1 MEAVKIR
8 TPASNLSVDAILV
21 SERGGCVE
29 HEGDNAYRLPYI
41 CRTFGLSGRV
51 FGFSSS
57 CPSPRIATNG

>member
-51 FGFSSS
+51 FGFS
-57 CPSPRIATNG
+57 R